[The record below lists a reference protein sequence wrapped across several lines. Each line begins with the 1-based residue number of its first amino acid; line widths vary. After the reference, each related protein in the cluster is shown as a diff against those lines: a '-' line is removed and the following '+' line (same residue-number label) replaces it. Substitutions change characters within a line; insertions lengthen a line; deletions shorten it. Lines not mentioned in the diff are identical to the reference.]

1 MQKGHRNYSMFEK
14 MLKKFIIFLCFLVPF
29 HLKGQPPSNGD
40 EKVIDRIIKALEIPL
55 NEQKIKS
62 DPNRY
67 PAKIVL
73 APIIAFEPAINWGI
87 GVGSKILFKFKNSG
101 TDTRTSN
108 MPIAALYTLNNQ
120 IILSSGYT
128 IFFNHENWYLEG
140 KLRFSK
146 FPQSYYGVGNSTQES
161 DEEIFTFTNYLI
173 EPLLLRRVYKKLF
186 IGGGIRYNIITG
198 TELEEEGDLIVEQ
211 PSGFDG
217 SRSAGLEVAVVWDN
231 RDNVLNAGTGSFFEF
246 KQGFYEKT
254 VGGTHNFQFNQ
265 FDFRTYTRPWKSRE
279 DIIAFHLFGRF
290 AWGDVPIAEMSLLGG
305 EESAR
310 GYVEGRY
317 RDLNTIATQLE
328 YRWQV
333 GERIGFVF
341 FGEAGDVFNQT
352 SDFTWS
358 NIKYGI
364 GTGIRFKIVKKE
376 NLNIR
381 FDYGLGLGP
390 QTVGNFYLGIA
401 EAF

>member
-1 MQKGHRNYSMFEK
+1 MLEK
-14 MLKKFIIFLCFLVPF
+14 MFKRLLIFLCFLLTF
-29 HLKGQPPSNGD
+29 QIKGQTQENKD
-40 EKVIDRIIKALEIPL
+40 EKMFDRIIDSFEIPL
-55 NEQKIKS
+55 NKRRAVL

-67 PAKIVL
+67 PAKIVM
-73 APIIAFEPAINWGI
+73 APVIAFEPAINWGA

-101 TDTRTSN
+101 DDTRTSN
-108 MPIAALYTLNNQ
+108 MPILALYTLNNQ
-120 IILSSGYT
+120 IILHSGYT
-128 IFFNHENWYLEG
+128 IFFNHETWYLEG

-146 FPQSYYGVGNSTQES
+146 FPQSYFGVGNSTLES

-186 IGGGIRYNIITG
+186 IGGGIRYNIISN

-211 PSGFDG
+211 PSGSEG
-217 SRSAGLEVAVVWDN
+217 SRSAGLEIAVVWDN

-246 KQGFYEKT
+246 KQGVYGKIA
-254 VGGTHNFQFNQ
+254 GGTHDFQFNQ
-265 FDFRTYTRPWKSRE
+265 FDFRTYYRPWRSRE

-290 AWGDVPIAEMSLLGG
+290 AWGNVPIAEMSLLGG
-305 EESAR
+305 DDSAR
-310 GYVEGRY
+310 GYTEGRY
-317 RDLNTIATQLE
+317 RDLNVTSMQLE

-333 GERIGFVF
+333 GERMGFVF
-341 FGEAGDVFNQT
+341 FGEAGDVFSQP
-352 SDFTWS
+352 SDFTW
-358 NIKYGI
+358 NNVKYTV
-364 GTGIRFKIVKKE
+364 GTGIRFKIVKSE

-390 QTVGNFYLGIA
+390 HTVGNFYLGIA